1 LNKLNEK
8 EGDRKTT
15 HSEEDAPMEGKLEAT
30 LLRTQDTCTISKT
43 EEKL

>member
-1 LNKLNEK
+1 MKK
-8 EGDRKTT
+8 DDMKTT

-30 LLRTQDTCTISKT
+30 LLLTHDTCTISKT